1 MSVNFC
7 ILISNKLIVANFVF
21 DSKSKQ
27 CVDGGAHCIVSYW
40 AIIGVV
46 LSLLPNDQ
54 TYMFNI
60 NKILIKLDGYS

>member
-27 CVDGGAHCIVSYW
+27 CVDGGAPALCL
-40 AIIGVV
+40 IGQSLA
-46 LSLLPNDQ
+46 LSFRF
-54 TYMFNI
+54 Y
-60 NKILIKLDGYS
+60 